1 MRNLRRLLGPGYTE
15 YPAKRIA
22 EFFGD
27 KLFKIVMWIV
37 CCILWSGVYYI
48 AIAVVNMNRSNF
60 MEGAQPKTN
69 MELYLTPGS
78 LGVFG
83 AGCLILL
90 YIVHKSR
97 RGEKRVRKENPR
109 YQNAA
114 LKRPKK

>member
-1 MRNLRRLLGPGYTE
+1 MKNRRRHLGPGYTD

-48 AIAVVNMNRSNF
+48 AIAVVNMNRTNF
-60 MEGAQPKTN
+60 VENAKPMTN
-69 MELYLTPGS
+69 AELYVTPVS
-78 LGVFG
+78 MGVFG

-90 YIVHKSR
+90 YVVHKAR
-97 RGEKRVRKENPR
+97 RGEKKVRREQYDPKNVV
-109 YQNAA
+109 

>member
-1 MRNLRRLLGPGYTE
+1 
-15 YPAKRIA
+15 
-22 EFFGD
+22 
-27 KLFKIVMWIV
+27 
-37 CCILWSGVYYI
+37 
-48 AIAVVNMNRSNF
+48 

-90 YIVHKSR
+90 YVVHKSR

>member
-1 MRNLRRLLGPGYTE
+1 MRNLRRHLGPGYTD

-48 AIAVVNMNRSNF
+48 AIAVVNMNRANF
-60 MEGAQPKTN
+60 LEGATPKTN

-78 LGVFG
+78 LWIFG

-90 YIVHKSR
+90 YIVHKAR
-97 RGEKRVRKENPR
+97 RGEKRVRR
-109 YQNAA
+109 QNNSLQNVT